1 MDTLHF
7 TSMCRESVSRLLTGT
22 LCVLALSLGACSSSS
37 PAAAA
42 CPQDLPAACPS
53 NAPSYQLDV
62 APIIADRCFLCHSPE
77 GTASERNFVG
87 YSAIYASRGA
97 ILDQV
102 YACNMPPS
110 GAVALSITERAKL
123 LAWLVCGAPDN

>member
-1 MDTLHF
+1 MLDVTRFSIPAIVGLVTL
-7 TSMCRESVSRLLTGT
+7 ELVS
-22 LCVLALSLGACSSSS
+22 CSSH
-37 PAAAA
+37 PVATEI

-62 APIIADRCFLCHSPE
+62 APIFTSRCAICHSPI
-77 GTASERNFVG
+77 GSDPQRDYTN
-87 YSAIYASRGA
+87 YSAIYANRGA

-110 GAVALSITERAKL
+110 GASAPSPSERTTLLS
-123 LAWLVCGAPDN
+123 WLVCGAPDN